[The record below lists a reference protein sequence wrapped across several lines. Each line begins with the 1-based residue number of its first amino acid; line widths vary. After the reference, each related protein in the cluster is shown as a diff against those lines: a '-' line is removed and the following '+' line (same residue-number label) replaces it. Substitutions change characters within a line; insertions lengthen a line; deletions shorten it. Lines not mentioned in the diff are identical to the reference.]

1 MWGHLDPPEALLQ
14 QAWDP
19 IEASGSDLGASLR
32 GQRARAAKMCIFLW
46 FWHTFQ
52 RPGLRAGIQNAKKKT
67 NPLKTATRTYVD
79 IYTYECISTVFRQ
92 PSGGTP

>member
-32 GQRARAAKMCIFLW
+32 GQRARAAKMCIFCW
-46 FWHTFQ
+46 FLQIFQ
-52 RPGLRAGIQNAKKKT
+52 RPGPWAAIQKKNK
-67 NPLKTATRTYVD
+67 PRQSGYPDICKYLVIYKLKTSKRILY
-79 IYTYECISTVFRQ
+79 
-92 PSGGTP
+92 

>member
-32 GQRARAAKMCIFLW
+32 GQRAMAAKMCIFPKFL
-46 FWHTFQ
+46 HSFQ
-52 RPGLRAGIQNAKKKT
+52 RPGPRAAIQTPQKT
-67 NPLKTATRTYVD
+67 FKPPGPRLPAHMH
-79 IYTYECISTVFRQ
+79 IYIYIYIIL
-92 PSGGTP
+92 